1 MDEDIKKEILKEQEA
16 LLRSKID
23 SYLQIVGLL
32 GEIKTLYGNI
42 SVSKAEKHAWDLVEH
57 IYSLEDEEMTLEQ
70 EFNMTAF
77 NQVQEQMIQ
86 EQMQMLSDALDKEE

>member
-1 MDEDIKKEILKEQEA
+1 MDDDIKKEILKEQEA

-32 GEIKTLYGNI
+32 GEIKALYGNI
-42 SVSKAEKHAWDLVEH
+42 SVTKAEKHAWDLVEH
-57 IYSLEDEEMTLEQ
+57 IYSMEDEEMSLEQ

-77 NQVQEQMIQ
+77 NQVQEQMIK
-86 EQMQMLSDALDKEE
+86 EEMQRLSDMLDQEE